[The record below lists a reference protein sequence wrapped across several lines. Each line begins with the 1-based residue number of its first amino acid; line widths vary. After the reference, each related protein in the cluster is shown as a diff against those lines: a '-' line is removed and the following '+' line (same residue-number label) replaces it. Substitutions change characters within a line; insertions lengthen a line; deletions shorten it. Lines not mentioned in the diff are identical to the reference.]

1 MTSHH
6 IQGNQ
11 NRARIR
17 GIDHFGL
24 TIGSLEQAI
33 HDLKNALGGELCYLE
48 GPITDREPGWMA
60 VKLGARG
67 TCTLRVAAMN
77 VLGTNLELFEYA
89 GAERRSWDT
98 PPGAAGSF
106 FLIFQTPAP
115 ERVIARLYNENA
127 TVRPL
132 EQPARGYE
140 AVLPSGIHLAIH
152 HAAEQRLV
160 CAVALN
166 RHDFA
171 AAQRELTS
179 TLGFSE
185 KEALSA
191 FGATGLLF
199 AGDQGAPV
207 AVLHGHSPA
216 LRPANSDL
224 GGHHVAFHADD
235 VDETIDSF
243 RNISGYVSRGEPETI
258 TDGPI
263 AGDRWVYLN
272 SPFGLQLEI
281 INMPDGALP
290 YGKHATAHRT
300 PIAIGALT

>member
-1 MTSHH
+1 M
-6 IQGNQ
+6 

-24 TIGSLEQAI
+24 TIGSLDQAV
-33 HDLKNALGGELCYLE
+33 HDIRNALGGELCYLE
-48 GPITDREPGWMA
+48 GPITGPDPGWMA

-67 TCTLRVAAMN
+67 RCTLRVAAMN

-89 GAERRSWDT
+89 GAERRSWEA

-106 FLIFQTPAP
+106 FLIFQTPDPA
-115 ERVIARLYNENA
+115 RVIARLYNENA
-127 TVRPL
+127 IVRPL

-140 AVLPSGIHLAIH
+140 VALPSGIHLAIH
-152 HAAEQRLV
+152 HAPEERLLG
-160 CAVALN
+160 AVALN

-191 FGATGLLF
+191 FGATGILF

-216 LRPANSDL
+216 PRPANSDL
-224 GGHHVAFHADD
+224 GGHHVAFHADV
-235 VDETIDSF
+235 VDETVDSF
-243 RNISGYVSRGEPETI
+243 RSIRGYASRGEPETI

-263 AGDRWVYLN
+263 AGDRWVYLD

-290 YGKHATAHRT
+290 YEKDAAAHRS
-300 PIAIGALT
+300 PIAVGAFS